1 MNVRFSQPKY
11 IIPLI
16 LIPFNVFLFYMLKD
30 SFGNSN
36 KVESQPEEIMEINT
50 NIPLPNL
57 EKRPLKSKFDSFRET
72 YKYNRDFTAMKEID
86 RREQTTPAVTTRQ
99 KALADSVNNATIE
112 GKQHRDFMANVQAQ
126 AQTHRVPKATA
137 SVRAIQQQQ
146 ESEYDIQM
154 RIFKDQMKYLDSL
167 DMNRE
172 VSEGPINP
180 AFSIPSDHDKP
191 EIVQVQ
197 KAQVIPSTS
206 FNTIQAKKENRFI
219 QAIID
224 EEIKV
229 YPGSRVR
236 IRLLE
241 TIQAGDHKLEK
252 GAYLYATVTSFKPQR
267 IELAI
272 SSVLAD
278 GNIIPVDLN
287 IYDNDG
293 LPGLYVP
300 ASQFR
305 EFTKEVASNSM
316 AGQGFQFAQTPGNET
331 EMLYNM
337 AERAYATATRSM
349 SRAAK
354 KNKARLKYNSV
365 LYLVNKNDI
374 NQ

>member
-30 SFGNSN
+30 SFGNRN
-36 KVESQPEEIMEINT
+36 TVESQPEEIMEINT

-57 EKRPLKSKFDSFRET
+57 EKRPLKSKFESFRET

-112 GKQHRDFMANVQAQ
+112 GTQGRDFMANVQAQ
-126 AQTHRVPKATA
+126 TQRLPKATA
-137 SVRAIQQQQ
+137 SVRPIQQQQ

-172 VSEGPINP
+172 VSEGTIQP
-180 AFSIPSDHDKP
+180 ASPKSRDHDQT
-191 EIVQVQ
+191 EIFQVQ
-197 KAQVIPSTS
+197 KANATPSGH

-241 TIQAGDHKLEK
+241 TIQAGDHRLEK